1 MKQRHKIIALITVM
15 LLFVLSCATLITITI
30 AKFVSEENA
39 PWGEDQTID
48 FTMDNVYEV
57 NNQDELFSA
66 LNNGYPFIRL
76 SKDIDNPL
84 IITDDAENLYQDL
97 ILDLNGIEI
106 QRNGHDPILNI
117 LPGVRLTVTD
127 TSQEQTG
134 GLYNPVGSVFNIA
147 GGTLTVASGD
157 FESGPR
163 YSEYYSYNSYI
174 LDNSTNSETKRTLVS
189 GVNDVLYYSEKSSNG
204 QFSGTYETC
213 AAPIIQSYPTTTN
226 EIIYNHGN
234 LYFDTAM
241 TEFANTPLDHA
252 IEADTYCYYYTQD
265 KSSYR
270 SSIPK
275 DADWYYSYYVTT
287 ATNEYFKAEL
297 TEDEKAS
304 DLYTQVSIYG
314 YKGVI
319 EGASQKT
326 QQKDYYAAV
335 KMQEGMG
342 KLDVQKGKFFCYFGV
357 DKTAAV
363 NAMGGIITVKSGE
376 FSSRVPNATSAT
388 QNSVNAREDDHLA
401 FTDDNYFNNFKWA
414 NDTFADGAQARKGE
428 SYCILNGGNAQVTIT
443 KGKFYSSN
451 NNTISMSGGE
461 LTTSGT
467 FTKNNTV
474 KLDERGDAAT
484 KFAAVYMNNGTLNVS
499 DSTFNV
505 YGDYT
510 AGVYIKAGTIDIA
523 KSECNVEGANTNGIY
538 SLVEGEGNF
547 TVTDTNFTMTDGDS
561 QMGIYAENGEV
572 SLRST
577 STSTFNIAG
586 ANSKAVYA
594 AAGSTI
600 HSTGYQYTLTGEQS
614 EGIYSTGGKVE
625 VVDGSIKLKA
635 ASSAG
640 IYSTGGD
647 VNVSNVAFTLDG
659 AHSMGIYSSGGN
671 VSAVNSTTITMN
683 SNVNSYG
690 VHVSNSAAAPTV
702 ELSGVTIHAGNSTV
716 NANSGT
722 VDATIG
728 VYLHSNGS
736 GAVKLTN
743 GAHIYSNEVG
753 IAVNKGNVSWTGGGE
768 LAAYNGSAI
777 AVKSG
782 NINFGSE
789 SDTNSV
795 FTVASK
801 VNGTKDTNGYNS
813 STTHSYTITIAGA
826 EYNNLHGMYINGGSF
841 TCYGNLYYN
850 FDGLCSDDQTDSS
863 YKPLDNKTRS
873 FAVYVNAAASTLGNT
888 VNFSAVKGR
897 IEVTTGGGVWVAG
910 GSAVLGDNAVLDNT
924 TLAVRTKGE
933 VMYGT
938 LRGGLPSTNNWNYY
952 VTKTGGPA
960 LQVTGGS
967 LTVKYGS
974 YIAARGKALFVE
986 DGNVTVTKGNFVGGS
1001 LPDVKDKIEQ
1011 GDTTGKSYLQQRSG
1025 LACYYGLFVSGA
1037 GQVKI
1042 ADGNFLGQ
1050 NGGAFFYGNDPES
1063 ACVTEIKKGNFL
1075 SVYNNSGSV
1084 LGLCG
1089 VCVMGN
1095 ATLSLGNVYMNAVN
1109 AAISVEGSEKV
1120 SEVISIDNAKA
1131 KITITGGEY
1140 ITSTGAV
1147 IFNYG
1152 DSSSHATWVI
1162 TGGHFQVGS
1171 DEPRKIFQTE
1181 WGSYAPVWRDIL
1193 GAGYNAYYY
1202 NGSTYKDVSSDYT
1215 SDYSYD
1221 NIYVSAKKPA

>member
-15 LLFVLSCATLITITI
+15 LLFVLSCATLITVTI
-30 AKFVSEENA
+30 AKFVSEQNA
-39 PWGEDQTID
+39 PWGEDQTVD

-163 YSEYYSYNSYI
+163 YSEYYSYNSYV

-189 GVNDVLYYSEKSSNG
+189 GAKNVAYYTKNGGEFVKS
-204 QFSGTYETC
+204 TC
-213 AAPIIQSYPTTTN
+213 VAPIIQSYPTTTN

-241 TEFANTPLDHA
+241 TEFAGTTLTHA
-252 IEADTYCYYYTQD
+252 INADTYCYYYTQD

-270 SSIPK
+270 TSIPK

-287 ATNEYFKAEL
+287 ATNEYYAATLNEEDKA
-297 TEDEKAS
+297 

-314 YKGVI
+314 YEGVI
-319 EGASQKT
+319 EGASKKT

-363 NAMGGIITVKSGE
+363 NAMGGTITVQSGE
-376 FSSRVPNATSAT
+376 FSSRVPNATSAN

-401 FTDDNYFNNFKWA
+401 FTDNNYFNNFKWA
-414 NDTFADGAQARKGE
+414 NDTFASGAQARKGE

-474 KLDERGDAAT
+474 DLKESDRGDAAT

-499 DSTFNV
+499 GSTFNI

-523 KSECNVEGANTNGIY
+523 KSTCNVKGAHTNGIY
-538 SLVEGEGNF
+538 SLVEGQGNF
-547 TVTDTNFTMTDGDS
+547 TVTDTNFTMTGGDS
-561 QMGIYAENGEV
+561 QMGIYAKNGEV

-577 STSTFNIAG
+577 STSTFQIAG
-586 ANSKAVYA
+586 ADSKAVYA

-600 HSTGYQYTLTGEQS
+600 KSEGYTYTLSGATSQGV
-614 EGIYSTGGKVE
+614 YSTDGAVQ
-625 VVDGSIKLKA
+625 VVGGSINLKED
-635 ASSAG
+635 SSAG

-647 VNVSNVAFTLDG
+647 VNVSGVTFTLDG
-659 AHSMGIYSSGGN
+659 DHSMGIYSTGGN
-671 VSAVNSTTITMN
+671 VNAVNAKITMN

-716 NANSGT
+716 NANKNSGT
-722 VDATIG
+722 VQATIG
-728 VYLHSNGS
+728 VYLHSNGN
-736 GAVKLTN
+736 GAVKLTD

-753 IAVNKGNVSWTGGGE
+753 IAVNGGHVLWTGGGE
-768 LAAYNGSAI
+768 LAAYNGSAV
-777 AVKSG
+777 AVKKG
-782 NINFGSE
+782 NIEFGSE
-789 SDTNSV
+789 SDTDSG
-795 FTVASK
+795 FMVASNI
-801 VNGTKDTNGYNS
+801 NGTKDTNGHNS
-813 STTHSYTITIAGA
+813 STTHSYELNIVGET
-826 EYNNLHGMYINGGSF
+826 YNNLHGMYISDGAF
-841 TCYGNLYYN
+841 TCYGHLYYT
-850 FDGLCSDDQTDSS
+850 FDGLCSDAQADSS
-863 YKPLDNKTRS
+863 YNPLGNDTRS
-873 FAVYVNAAASTLGNT
+873 FAVYVKASVGNA
-888 VNFSAVKGR
+888 VNFSAVKGA
-897 IEVTTGGGVWVAG
+897 ITVTTGGGVLVEG
-910 GSAVLGDNAVLDNT
+910 GNAVLGDDSGADNT
-924 TLAVRTKGE
+924 TLAVRTMGTEMYTTLKGS
-933 VMYGT
+933 VG
-938 LRGGLPSTNNWNYY
+938 NNWDYY

-960 LQVTGGS
+960 LKVTGGN
-967 LTVKYGS
+967 LNVQYGS
-974 YIAARGKALFVE
+974 YIAARGKALFIKNGDV
-986 DGNVTVTKGNFVGGS
+986 NVKKGNFVGGS
-1001 LPDVKDKIEQ
+1001 LPDIKDEIKQ
-1011 GDTTGKSYLQQRSG
+1011 SDTTGKSYNFKQRSG

-1037 GQVKI
+1037 GRVQI
-1042 ADGNFLGQ
+1042 DEGNFLGQ
-1050 NGGAFFYGNDPES
+1050 NGGAFFYGDASNP
-1063 ACVTEIKKGNFL
+1063 CVTNIDKGNFL
-1075 SVYNNSGSV
+1075 SVYDDSSSV

-1089 VCVMGN
+1089 ISVMGN
-1095 ATLSLGNVYMNAVN
+1095 AKLTMNKVSINAVN
-1109 AAISVEGSEKV
+1109 AAISVEGSSAV
-1120 SEVISIDNAKA
+1120 SVDNRKA
-1131 KITITGGEY
+1131 EITITGGEY
-1140 ITSTGAV
+1140 ITREGAV
-1147 IFNYG
+1147 IFNYSRSDPS
-1152 DSSSHATWVI
+1152 DSSRPTSSHAKWTV
-1162 TGGHFQVGS
+1162 TGGHFQVGGTNG
-1171 DEPRKIFQTE
+1171 KIFQTE
-1181 WGSYAPVWRDIL
+1181 WGSYPPVWNEIL
-1193 GAGYNAYYY
+1193 GTGYKAYYK
-1202 NGSTYKDVSSDYT
+1202 NGSTYTEVSSDSST
-1215 SDYSYD
+1215 SNTSYN
-1221 NIYVSAKKPA
+1221 NIYVSATTPA